1 MRRRPTRRRCLSPR
15 HSPNVMPRSFDR
27 RRLLSA
33 LALGSLGGL
42 LPRVGLAHRAHVTL
56 TRLSANP
63 TTRRWEWSHSIHF
76 HDAAVALRRLAP
88 GKGLQPVDAAGQ
100 ARLML
105 EIEQRFRWITPSGK
119 WLQPQAVGA
128 ELQGDGLVLYQDCEN
143 PQETGTYAVECTLL
157 HDVFE
162 QQRNTVSIELMSP
175 PLRRQLDAKTRTGKF
190 ELAAPGG

>member
-1 MRRRPTRRRCLSPR
+1 
-15 HSPNVMPRSFDR
+15 MPIPFDR

-33 LALGSLGGL
+33 FALSSLGAL
-42 LPRVGLAHRAHVTL
+42 LPRVALAHRAHVTL
-56 TRLSANP
+56 TRLSESPSNQ
-63 TTRRWEWSHSIHF
+63 RWEWSHSIHF

-119 WLQPQAVGA
+119 LLQLQAVGA

-143 PQETGTYAVECTLL
+143 PRETGSYTVECSLL
-157 HDVFE
+157 QDVFE
-162 QQRNTVSIELMSP
+162 QQRNTISIELMKP
-175 PLRRQLDAKTRTGKF
+175 PLRRQLDAKTPVSRF